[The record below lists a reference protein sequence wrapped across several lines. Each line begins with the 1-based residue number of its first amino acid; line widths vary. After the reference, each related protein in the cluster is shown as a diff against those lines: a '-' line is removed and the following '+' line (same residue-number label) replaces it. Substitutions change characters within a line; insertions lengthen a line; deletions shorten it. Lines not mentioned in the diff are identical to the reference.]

1 MKTVKV
7 NLNSVDK
14 VQSFNQV
21 VRKYDGDCDLSWGRY
36 VVDAK
41 SIVGIFTLNLAE
53 NLLLTINGDGADEL
67 MKDIKPFTIS
77 A

>member
-21 VRKYDGDCDLSWGRY
+21 VRKYDGDCDLS
-36 VVDAK
+36 
-41 SIVGIFTLNLAE
+41 
-53 NLLLTINGDGADEL
+53 
-67 MKDIKPFTIS
+67 
-77 A
+77 

>member
-1 MKTVKV
+1 MKSVKV
-7 NLNSVDK
+7 KLNSVDK

-21 VRKYDGDCDLSWGRY
+21 VRRFDGDCDLAWGRH

-53 NLLLTINGDGADEL
+53 NLLLTINGEGADEL
-67 MKDIKPFTIS
+67 IKDIAPFTIS